1 MTDALSTPPRFP
13 RNFLA
18 ARVPWPK
25 AALDMPTSG
34 PLNPSKAW
42 LQAAVPGSAAYIRLA
57 FALWYLPLDE
67 GAALLNLAARTGR
80 EVLAADFK
88 PPERNLELPACLLA
102 RALLGFWPDLW
113 PSRRGGAAFASFLK
127 QGGLEGCVQRAGLRV
142 SERRPLLGG
151 AAVLLRL
158 ADGLVDD

>member
-1 MTDALSTPPRFP
+1 RVTDALCPPPRFP
-13 RNFLA
+13 RNFFA
-18 ARVPWPK
+18 ERVPWPK

-42 LQAAVPGSAAYIRLA
+42 LRAATPGSAAYIRLA

-67 GAALLNLAARTGR
+67 GGALLSLAARTGR

-158 ADGLVDD
+158 TG

>member
-1 MTDALSTPPRFP
+1 MTDTLSMPPRFP

-67 GAALLNLAARTGR
+67 GAAQLNLAARTGR
-80 EVLAADFK
+80 DVLAADFN
-88 PPERNLELPACLLA
+88 PPERHPELPACLLA

-151 AAVLLRL
+151 GAVLLRL
-158 ADGLVDD
+158 HQETAF

>member
-1 MTDALSTPPRFP
+1 MTDTLSMPPRFP

-67 GAALLNLAARTGR
+67 GAALL
-80 EVLAADFK
+80 
-88 PPERNLELPACLLA
+88 ERNLELPACLLA

>member
-1 MTDALSTPPRFP
+1 M
-13 RNFLA
+13 
-18 ARVPWPK
+18 
-25 AALDMPTSG
+25 
-34 PLNPSKAW
+34 
-42 LQAAVPGSAAYIRLA
+42 
-57 FALWYLPLDE
+57 
-67 GAALLNLAARTGR
+67 
-80 EVLAADFK
+80 LAADFK

-151 AAVLLRL
+151 AAVFAAFWQADWWMTEADSLRL
-158 ADGLVDD
+158 

>member
-1 MTDALSTPPRFP
+1 MTDTLSMPSRFP

-34 PLNPSKAW
+34 LLNPSQAW

>member
-1 MTDALSTPPRFP
+1 MTDTLSTPPRFP

-102 RALLGFWPDLW
+102 RVLLGFWPDLW
-113 PSRRGGAAFASFLK
+113 PSMRGGAAFASFLK

-151 AAVLLRL
+151 GAVLLRL

>member
-1 MTDALSTPPRFP
+1 MTDTLSMPPRFP

-57 FALWYLPLDE
+57 FALWYLPL
-67 GAALLNLAARTGR
+67 
-80 EVLAADFK
+80 
-88 PPERNLELPACLLA
+88 ERNLELPACLLA

>member
-1 MTDALSTPPRFP
+1 MPPRFP

-88 PPERNLELPACLLA
+88 PLELPACLLA